1 MVRTI
6 LFVTLAILMMLTGGV
21 LITSGHADT
30 PASRTDPGI
39 TGGPLYPLPAA
50 APYTSYLPARWQVIT
65 VFNSERQEYVSLLLD
80 TQTGETF
87 VLRPDPGNAAY
98 SLVRLGRR

>member
-1 MVRTI
+1 MVRKI
-6 LFVTLAILMMLTGGV
+6 LLVALAMLMMLAGGV
-21 LITSGHADT
+21 LMTTVRADT
-30 PASRTDPGI
+30 PAMRNDPGI

-50 APYTSYLPARWQVIT
+50 APYNSYLPARWQVIT
-65 VFNSERQEYVSLLLD
+65 VFNSERQEFVSLLLD